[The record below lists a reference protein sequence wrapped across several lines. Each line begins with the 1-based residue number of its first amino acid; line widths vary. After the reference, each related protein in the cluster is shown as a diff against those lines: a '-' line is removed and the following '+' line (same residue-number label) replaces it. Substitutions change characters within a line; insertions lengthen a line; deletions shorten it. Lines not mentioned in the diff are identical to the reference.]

1 MTTWIVEIRRSLSKA
16 DSVVS
21 IISRYR
27 KTLSANILRTD
38 FLKKFDSWW
47 HHLLKSKTILIPDFF
62 KIQGFFFSGTGKT
75 NRNENQHKYDTILQ
89 LILVQHLFNHY
100 LMLSNSFS
108 PTLKFI

>member
-38 FLKKFDSWW
+38 F
-47 HHLLKSKTILIPDFF
+47 
-62 KIQGFFFSGTGKT
+62 
-75 NRNENQHKYDTILQ
+75 
-89 LILVQHLFNHY
+89 
-100 LMLSNSFS
+100 
-108 PTLKFI
+108 